1 MAFPTAVNDQITDSI
16 AQSNVKVLADAP
28 AMAMGNL
35 YQATAQALSNAAHN
49 ATSAQQNA
57 AIIAQAALTQGIS
70 TLYSIDTAS
79 TAAQFEKTNPTE
91 EKATSSVDASNAAK
105 GAPQAQKTTDKNTPS
120 DNTQSAKIE
129 NVVEQQAEALKAQ
142 PEESQKS
149 IKENLNKTIE
159 EAVKFALEC
168 NLGSADRFNH
178 AVREVMDA
186 FISSLQAIAESEHKS
201 AMNTVKMAAT
211 IQTLQAMLVFPD
223 KHEQYAKI
231 LETVQGL

>member
-16 AQSNVKVLADAP
+16 TQSNVKVLADAP

-35 YQATAQALSNAAHN
+35 YQATAQALSNAAQN

-79 TAAQFEKTNPTE
+79 TAAQFEKTSSAE
-91 EKATSSVDASNAAK
+91 AKATSSVDASNAAK
-105 GAPQAQKTTDKNTPS
+105 EAPLAQRSTDKNTPS
-120 DNTQSAKIE
+120 DSTQSAEIE
-129 NVVEQQAEALKAQ
+129 NVAEQQVEALKAQ
-142 PEESQKS
+142 SEEAQQN

>member
-16 AQSNVKVLADAP
+16 TQSNVKVLADAP

-79 TAAQFEKTNPTE
+79 TAAQFEKTSSAE
-91 EKATSSVDASNAAK
+91 AKATSSVDASNAAK
-105 GAPQAQKTTDKNTPS
+105 EAPLAQRSTDKNTPS
-120 DNTQSAKIE
+120 DSTQSAEIE
-129 NVVEQQAEALKAQ
+129 NVAEQQVEALKAQ
-142 PEESQKS
+142 SEEAQQN

>member
-16 AQSNVKVLADAP
+16 TQSNVKVLADAP

-49 ATSAQQNA
+49 ATTAQQQA
-57 AIIAQAALTQGIS
+57 GVIAQAALTQGIS

-79 TAAQFEKTNPTE
+79 TAAQFEKTNSTE
-91 EKATSSVDASNAAK
+91 AKATSSVDASNAAK
-105 GAPQAQKTTDKNTPS
+105 DAPQAQQTTDKNPPS
-120 DNTQSAKIE
+120 DSTQSAEIE
-129 NVVEQQAEALKAQ
+129 NVAEQQIETLKAQ
-142 PEESQKS
+142 SEEAQQN
-149 IKENLNKTIE
+149 IEENLNKTIE

-168 NLGSADRFNH
+168 NLGSADRLNH

-186 FISSLQAIAESEHKS
+186 FISSLQAIAESEHKI

>member
-16 AQSNVKVLADAP
+16 TQSNVKVLADAP

-49 ATSAQQNA
+49 ATTAQQQA
-57 AIIAQAALTQGIS
+57 AVTAQAALTQGIS

-79 TAAQFEKTNPTE
+79 TAIQFEKTNPTE
-91 EKATSSVDASNAAK
+91 AKATSPADASNAAK
-105 GAPQAQKTTDKNTPS
+105 GAQQAQRTTDKNPPCDS
-120 DNTQSAKIE
+120 TQSAKIE
-129 NVVEQQAEALKAQ
+129 NVAEQQIEALKAQ
-142 PEESQKS
+142 SEKAQQNIE
-149 IKENLNKTIE
+149 ENLNKTIE